1 MLSLRRLIGR
11 RAAPRP
17 VGFPTC
23 LWLTWVV
30 GAVASGAMVLRMFV
44 PTITGLADD
53 GSSHRLTCPLGL
65 VPHNT
70 EGTSPFF
77 DFLVLRWDRGDPTI
91 GCPDFPT
98 SERWFLSAAQ
108 TLTSW
113 FGLPGAVDLRMLGLW
128 WCVLAGSA
136 VAALFALLRTTLL
149 RRAVAAAA
157 LFTILADSAFVDYAA
172 SMNVQLA
179 AMSGVLIASLGAI
192 LLFSP
197 AKRLIAGCMLFS
209 FGGVLA
215 IGAEPGN
222 AILVLPFLAVLS
234 IIRVPWRAMT
244 GRLACRLIPGLCAL
258 GLAVVSLTMYVGE
271 DARLEDTRAYNQA
284 FLGILGNS
292 SDPHRDSEDLGLPP
306 TFAAYAGQSWW
317 AHPTALENPSWP
329 THARSISTT
338 SIRTYLLGHPGQALN
353 LVSRSAKDLLSFR
366 PAQTG
371 TYPREVGAPPRSADC
386 RWCAVSA
393 IGQIFA
399 PRALPALLLYLSVC
413 GLLAAV
419 FVRAL
424 PKRHPA
430 WQFGAAAGF
439 LTALATVSFASAT
452 LSDPL
457 ESTKAM
463 ILPAFIACLVPAMF
477 FCMWC
482 VSNQQP
488 LTLVPEPMATPPLA
502 FPQPKDGAVTVRPVR
517 RRTET

>member
-1 MLSLRRLIGR
+1 MLSLRRLTGR

-17 VGFPTC
+17 AGFLPRP
-23 LWLTWVV
+23 WLTWVV
-30 GAVASGAMVLRMFV
+30 GIIASGAMALRMFV
-44 PTITGLADD
+44 PSITGLADD
-53 GSSHRLTCPLGL
+53 GASHRLTCPLGL

-70 EGTSPFF
+70 VGASPFF
-77 DFLVLRWDRGDPTI
+77 DFLVLRWNRGDPTV
-91 GCPDFPT
+91 GCADFPT

-113 FGLPGAVDLRMLGLW
+113 FGLPGALDLRMLALW
-128 WCVLAGSA
+128 WCLLAGTS
-136 VAALFALLRTTLL
+136 VAALFSLLHTTLP
-149 RRAVAAAA
+149 RRAVAAIA

-179 AMSGVLIASLGAI
+179 AMSGVLIASLGVI
-192 LLFSP
+192 LLFDSV
-197 AKRLIAGCMLFS
+197 KRLITGCLLFT

-222 AILVLPFLAVLS
+222 AVLVLPFLAVLA
-234 IIRVPWRAMT
+234 IIRVPWRAVT
-244 GRLACRLIPGLCAL
+244 GRWACRLIPGVCAL
-258 GLAVVSLTMYVGE
+258 VLTVVSLTVYVGE

-284 FLGILGNS
+284 FLGILGHS
-292 SDPHRDSEDLGLPP
+292 SDPSKDSEDLGLPT

-317 AHPTALENPSWP
+317 AHPTAREDPAWP
-329 THARSISTT
+329 TYSRSISTT
-338 SIRTYLLGHPGQALN
+338 SIRTYLLGHPGQALD

-371 TYPREVGAPPRSADC
+371 TYPREVGTPPRSADC
-386 RWCAVSA
+386 RWCMVSA

-399 PRALPALLLYLSVC
+399 PRALSALLLYLSVC
-413 GLLAAV
+413 SLLVAV

-430 WQFGAAAGF
+430 WRFGAAAGF
-439 LTALATVSFASAT
+439 LTALATVAFASAT

-457 ESTKAM
+457 EGTKAM
-463 ILPAFIACLVPAMF
+463 IVPAFIASLVPAMF

-488 LTLVPEPMATPPLA
+488 LTLAAEPMSTRPLPA
-502 FPQPKDGAVTVRPVR
+502 PQPRDGAVAAGPTR
-517 RRTET
+517 RRTDT